1 MNTVIACID
10 GSAISPTV
18 CDAGAWASQRLQ
30 TPLTLLHVL
39 DRSDS
44 RAIGDLS
51 GSIGLGAREHL
62 LEQLTALDEQRAK
75 LALEHGNHILTQAEA
90 RAVALGAV
98 AVTRQQRHSGLVETL
113 LDLEGETRLFV
124 MGRLGESHDI
134 SAHTIG
140 SHLESVVRSVHRPI
154 LVAVK
159 EFQPPARFMVAFDGS
174 QTAQAALGRICA
186 SPLLRGLPC
195 HLVTV
200 GPLPADKARQA
211 DEAVDQLGA
220 AGFEVAQATLAG
232 EVQPA
237 LLDYQRE
244 HGIELIVMGAYGH
257 SAIRRF
263 FVGSN
268 TTRMLSKSDVP
279 LLLLR

>member
-1 MNTVIACID
+1 MNMITACID
-10 GSAISPTV
+10 GSAISATV
-18 CDAGAWASQRLQ
+18 CDASAWASQRLQ
-30 TPLTLLHVL
+30 VPLTLLHVL
-39 DRSDS
+39 DRSQS
-44 RAIGDLS
+44 RTIGDLS
-51 GSIGLGAREHL
+51 GSIGFGAREHL

-75 LALEHGNHILTQAEA
+75 LAMEHGNHTLAQAEA

-98 AVTRQQRHSGLVETL
+98 AVTRQQRHGDLVETL

-134 SAHTIG
+134 AAHTVG
-140 SHLESVVRSVHRPI
+140 SHLESVVRSMHRPI

-159 EFQPPARFMVAFDGS
+159 DFQPPSRFMVAFDGS
-174 QTAQAALGRICA
+174 PTAQEALGRICA
-186 SPLLRGLPC
+186 SPLLKGLPC

-200 GPLPADKARQA
+200 GPIPADKTCQA
-211 DEAVDQLGA
+211 KHAAEQMRA
-220 AGFEVAQATLAG
+220 AGFALTQATLEG

-237 LLDYQRE
+237 LLRYQRE
-244 HGIELIVMGAYGH
+244 HGIGLIVMGAYGH

-263 FVGSN
+263 LVGSN
-268 TTRMLSKSDVP
+268 TTRMLSMSDVP